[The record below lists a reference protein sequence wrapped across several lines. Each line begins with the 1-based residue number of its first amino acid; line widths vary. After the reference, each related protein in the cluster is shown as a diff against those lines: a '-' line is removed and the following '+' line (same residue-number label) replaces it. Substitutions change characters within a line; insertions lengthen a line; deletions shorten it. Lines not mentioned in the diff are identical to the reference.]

1 MLKDQRAII
10 HEGILSEYDQSQV
23 VVFGLPFDGTVSY
36 RPGTRFGPQMIRN
49 ELDGL
54 ETYSPYLDKD
64 MVDYSLCDLGD
75 LPLPFGNTEKVMTL
89 IEEEVGTLLEDG
101 KKLLAIGGEHLVS
114 YPVIKAHLKKYKDL
128 HIIHLD
134 AHADLR
140 EDYLGESLSHATVM
154 RRVYEQLNTGKIWQ
168 FGIRSGTKEEF
179 QFAKTHTKMHPFD
192 LKGLDKAV
200 HEIGQDPVYVTID
213 LDVLDPSIFSGTGT
227 PEPGGATFKEL
238 MEAMGQLTRLNI
250 VGGDLVE
257 LSPNYDQSGVS
268 TLVACKVLRELSLV
282 LANHT
287 T

>member
-64 MVDYSLCDLGD
+64 MVDYQLCDLGD
-75 LPLPFGNTEKVMTL
+75 LPLPFGNTDKVMAL

-179 QFAKTHTKMHPFD
+179 QFAKTHTQLHPFH
-192 LKGLDKAV
+192 LKGLDKAI

>member
-1 MLKDQRAII
+1 MLKDQRPII

-64 MVDYSLCDLGD
+64 MADYPLCDLGD
-75 LPLPFGNTEKVMTL
+75 LPLPFGNTEKVMAL

-179 QFAKTHTKMHPFD
+179 QFAKTHTKLHPFH
-192 LKGLDKAV
+192 LKGFDKAI
-200 HEIGQDPVYVTID
+200 HAIGQDPVYVTID

-238 MEAMGQLTRLNI
+238 MDVMVKFTKLNI
-250 VGGDLVE
+250 VGGDVVE